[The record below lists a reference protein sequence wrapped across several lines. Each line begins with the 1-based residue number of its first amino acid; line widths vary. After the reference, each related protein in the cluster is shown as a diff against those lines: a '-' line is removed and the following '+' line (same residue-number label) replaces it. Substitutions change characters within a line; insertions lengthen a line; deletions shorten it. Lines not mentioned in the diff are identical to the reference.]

1 MCVSDIKGVLTK
13 AELRQPTLVFL
24 NSSLPIVV
32 TYASLLAEEFIESNQ
47 KLCLQGNGSIPSE
60 YFGSAANI
68 LRICQ
73 EKNISPMHKLLWN
86 EIFILRPYLE
96 CISISE
102 EIYFCNIADFPAKY
116 GQQKESK

>member
-1 MCVSDIKGVLTK
+1 MRVSGIKGVLTK

-47 KLCLQGNGSIPSE
+47 KLCLQGDGSIPSE

-68 LRICQ
+68 LRIYQ
-73 EKNISPMHKLLWN
+73 EKYISLMHKL
-86 EIFILRPYLE
+86 
-96 CISISE
+96 S
-102 EIYFCNIADFPAKY
+102 
-116 GQQKESK
+116 